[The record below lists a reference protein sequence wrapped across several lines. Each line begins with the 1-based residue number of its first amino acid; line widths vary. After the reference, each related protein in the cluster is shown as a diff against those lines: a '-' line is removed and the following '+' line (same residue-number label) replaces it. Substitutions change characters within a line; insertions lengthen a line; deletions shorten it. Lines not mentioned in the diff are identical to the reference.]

1 MEKQIFDR
9 YLDIQFEL
17 QQKRHEFDKSN
28 ESLKQEIE
36 VLVQELSNRRRI
48 FNESIKDICEEK
60 KSIEEDFLKTG
71 QVILNKIDKLI
82 RSKYWDYPNEAL
94 PEFGIIQTVLYV
106 NEKDCIKFDI
116 TRCNLSYIEEIND
129 IHVKFYATERWSDQF
144 ITGYIS
150 IPIEYFITNCL
161 DDEVY
166 INSIY
171 NKIDFKKT
179 ARKNAEKADEIA
191 KLEEKLAI
199 LKGEI

>member
-28 ESLKQEIE
+28 KSLKKEIE
-36 VLVQELSNRRRI
+36 VLVQKLSNRRNA
-48 FNESIKDICEEK
+48 FNKSINNLCEEK
-60 KSIEEDFLKTG
+60 RSIEEKFIKTG
-71 QVILNKIDKLI
+71 TVILNKIDKLI
-82 RSKYWDYPNEAL
+82 RSKYWDYPKEAL
-94 PEFGIIQTVLYV
+94 PEFVIIQTVFV
-106 NEKDCIKFDI
+106 NKKDHINFDI
-116 TRCNLSYIEEIND
+116 SRCDLSRFEEIDN
-129 IHVKFYATERWSDQF
+129 INVKFYSTERWSDQF

-191 KLEEKLAI
+191 ELEAKLAI